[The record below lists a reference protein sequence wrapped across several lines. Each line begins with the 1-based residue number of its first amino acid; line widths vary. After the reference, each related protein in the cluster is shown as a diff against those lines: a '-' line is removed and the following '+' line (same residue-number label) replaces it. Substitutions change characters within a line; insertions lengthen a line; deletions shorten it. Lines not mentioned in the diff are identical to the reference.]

1 MQNLTDLL
9 IKNMRDPKAIFNVVV
24 LDMQGIVFRYT
35 ETQGIDFV
43 DTITPEQGKEGEE
56 IYERAISEF
65 HRDNV
70 SAINGL
76 ALASCVPYQL
86 WLERTLINDILNEM
100 DAPCGLEFNLNA
112 ARFIFDAF
120 ERSACRLNDEPDVYQ
135 LVVISSSRIST
146 SQRLLEKCLTGLG
159 LGWHYVPNL
168 PGQQRGGLI
177 LPDASE
183 ALDYISFYNMSE
195 FGSKKDPNAWEKALQ
210 ASMRPYFLSRDNV
223 TLFTI
228 IEDQPV
234 KCRAAIDAAH
244 SLGYMPMHHN
254 QIKEDTRLATNH
266 TL

>member
-56 IYERAISEF
+56 IYERAIAQF

-70 SAINGL
+70 SATTGL
-76 ALASCVPYQL
+76 GLASCVPYQL
-86 WLERTLINDILNEM
+86 WLERTLIEDILNDM

-135 LVVISSSRIST
+135 LVVISSSMVST
-146 SQRLLEKCLTGLG
+146 SRMLLEKCLTGLG
-159 LGWHYVPNL
+159 LGYHSVPNL
-168 PGQQRGGLI
+168 IGQKGNGFL

-195 FGSKKDPNAWEKALQ
+195 FGSKKDSNAWKKALQ
-210 ASMRPYFLSRDNV
+210 AAMRPYHLSRDNV
-223 TLFTI
+223 TLSMI
-228 IEDQPV
+228 VEDQPQ
-234 KCRAAIDAAH
+234 KCRAAVEAAH
-244 SLGYMPMHHN
+244 SLGYKPMHHN
-254 QIKEDTRLATNH
+254 QIKHDTSLATNH